1 MVERLAFVVTE
12 DLLSEKNAVVSEKN
26 VLLVDIGN
34 TRIKYSLLCNEE
46 NEPEAVNSVSELFHF
61 IDSYKKISHIYLA
74 SVRNNDIS
82 EEIIALCL
90 PRKIHFVEKHTEKE
104 AFGIKNSYANVQKM
118 GVDRWLAMICAA
130 EKTKKAFFVM
140 DVGTAITVDFVVN
153 GQHLGGWIV
162 PGFNVMRDALVASTK
177 KVFANDEIPTIFN
190 VGTDTEDCVA
200 SGCHAAVYG
209 VYLSAVDYISSKQ
222 TEFDIILGGG
232 DKKVFAF
239 LESAVNIRPA
249 HLVVQ
254 GLARYARKEL
264 SSFQV

>member
-1 MVERLAFVVTE
+1 MVTE
-12 DLLSEKNAVVSEKN
+12 AS
-26 VLLVDIGN
+26 VLLVDVGN
-34 TRIKYSLLCNEE
+34 TLIKYALLSNVHEEPKASDSLE
-46 NEPEAVNSVSELFHF
+46 SLFSFVDVQKNITHLY
-61 IDSYKKISHIYLA
+61 IA
-74 SVRNNDIS
+74 SVRNQDMVDEIS
-82 EEIIALCL
+82 TMCAARNIA
-90 PRKIHFVEKHTEKE
+90 FVEKQTEKE

-140 DVGTAITVDFVVN
+140 DVGTAITVDFVVD

-177 KVFANDEIPTIFN
+177 KVFANDEIPTSFG
-190 VGTDTEDCVA
+190 VGTDTEECVA
-200 SGCHAAVYG
+200 TGCHAAVYG

-222 TEFDIILGGG
+222 TDFDIILGGG

-264 SSFQV
+264 SDFLA

>member
-1 MVERLAFVVTE
+1 MVTE
-12 DLLSEKNAVVSEKN
+12 TS
-26 VLLVDIGN
+26 VLLVDVGN
-34 TRIKYSLLCNEE
+34 TLIKYALLSNVHEEPKASDSLE
-46 NEPEAVNSVSELFHF
+46 NLFSFVDVQKNITHLY
-61 IDSYKKISHIYLA
+61 IA
-74 SVRNNDIS
+74 SVRNQDMVDEIS
-82 EEIIALCL
+82 TMCAARNIT
-90 PRKIHFVEKHTEKE
+90 FVEKQTEKE

-177 KVFANDEIPTIFN
+177 KVFANDEIPTSFG
-190 VGTDTEDCVA
+190 VGTDTEECVA
-200 SGCHAAVYG
+200 TGCHAAVYG

-264 SSFQV
+264 GDFLA

>member
-1 MVERLAFVVTE
+1 MALPASMVVRSVCVVTSSSFI
-12 DLLSEKNAVVSEKN
+12 SENN

-34 TRIKYSLLCNEE
+34 TRIKYSLLCDTQR
-46 NEPEAVNSVSELFHF
+46 EPNGCDSALSLFRF
-61 IDSYKKISHIYLA
+61 VDSQEKITHLYVA
-74 SVRNNDIS
+74 SVRNKDWVD
-82 EEIIALCL
+82 EIFAMCEARGI
-90 PRKIHFVEKHTEKE
+90 IFVEKHTEKE
-104 AFGIKNSYANVQKM
+104 AFGIKNSYANEQKM

-140 DVGTAITVDFVVN
+140 DVGTAITVDFVV
-153 GQHLGGWIV
+153 GGRHLGGWIV
-162 PGFNVMRDALVASTK
+162 PGFQVMRNALVASTQ
-177 KVFANDEIPTIFN
+177 KVFANDEIPTTFG

-200 SGCHAAVYG
+200 TGCHAALYG

-222 TEFDIILGGG
+222 TDFDVILGGG

-239 LESAVNIRPA
+239 LESAANIRPA

-264 SSFQV
+264 SDFLA

>member
-1 MVERLAFVVTE
+1 MVTE
-12 DLLSEKNAVVSEKN
+12 KS
-26 VLLVDIGN
+26 VLLIDIGN
-34 TRIKYSLLCNEE
+34 TRIKYSLLSEVE
-46 NEPEAVNSVSELFHF
+46 NDPHTCETLDSLFSF
-61 IDSYKKISHIYLA
+61 IDSLKIISHVYVA
-74 SVRNNDIS
+74 SVRKEEWVDEIS
-82 EEIIALCL
+82 TRCKLRNIT
-90 PRKIHFVEKHTEKE
+90 FVEKHTEKE
-104 AFGIKNSYANVQKM
+104 AFGIKNSYANEQKM
-118 GVDRWLAMICAA
+118 GVDRWLAMVCAA

-162 PGFNVMRDALVASTK
+162 PGFKVMRDALVSSTK
-177 KVFANDEIPTIFN
+177 KVYANDEIPSTFG

-200 SGCHAAVYG
+200 SGCHAALYG

-222 TEFDIILGGG
+222 TDFDVILGGG

-239 LESAVNIRPA
+239 LESAANIRPA

-264 SSFQV
+264 SLLSCVTPN

>member
-1 MVERLAFVVTE
+1 MVDVGNTLIKYA
-12 DLLSEKNAVVSEKN
+12 LLSNVHEEPKASDSLENLFSFVDVQKNITH
-26 VLLVDIGN
+26 LYI
-34 TRIKYSLLCNEE
+34 
-46 NEPEAVNSVSELFHF
+46 
-61 IDSYKKISHIYLA
+61 A
-74 SVRNNDIS
+74 SVRNQDMVDEIS
-82 EEIIALCL
+82 TMCAARNIT
-90 PRKIHFVEKHTEKE
+90 FVEKQTEKE

-177 KVFANDEIPTIFN
+177 KVFANDEIPTSFG
-190 VGTDTEDCVA
+190 VGTDTEECVA
-200 SGCHAAVYG
+200 TGCHAAVYG

-264 SSFQV
+264 GDFLA

>member
-1 MVERLAFVVTE
+1 METDRPLQKKTTAIGE
-12 DLLSEKNAVVSEKN
+12 QN

-74 SVRNNDIS
+74 SVRNQEVVDEIS
-82 EEIIALCL
+82 IMCASREI
-90 PRKIHFVEKHTEKE
+90 KFVEKHTEKE

-130 EKTKKAFFVM
+130 QNTKKAFFVI
-140 DVGTAITVDFVVN
+140 DVGTAITVDFVVD

-162 PGFNVMRDALVASTK
+162 PGFQVMRDALVSSTK
-177 KVFANDEIPTIFN
+177 KVFANNEIPTTFG
-190 VGTDTEDCVA
+190 VGTDTEECVA
-200 SGCHAAVYG
+200 QGCHAAVYG

-222 TEFDIILGGG
+222 TDFDVILGGG

-239 LESAVNIRPA
+239 LKSADNMRLA

-254 GLARYARKEL
+254 GLARYARHEL
-264 SSFQV
+264 FS

>member
-1 MVERLAFVVTE
+1 MVVRLAFVVT
-12 DLLSEKNAVVSEKN
+12 DSVSSEKNAVVGEKN

-34 TRIKYSLLCNEE
+34 TRIKYSLLCDDEK
-46 NEPEAVNSVSELFHF
+46 EPQSVSSIAELFTF
-61 IDSYKKISHIYLA
+61 IDSYEKISHIYVA
-74 SVRNNDIS
+74 SVRNNEVS
-82 EEIIALCL
+82 KEINTLCL
-90 PRKIHFVEKHTEKE
+90 PRKINFIEKHTEKS
-104 AFGIKNSYANVQKM
+104 AFEIKNSYENVQKM
-118 GVDRWLAMICAA
+118 GVDRWLAMVCAA

-162 PGFNVMRDALVASTK
+162 PGFNVMRDALIASTK
-177 KVFANDEIPTIFN
+177 KVSANDEIPTSFG
-190 VGTDTEDCVA
+190 VGTDTEECVA
-200 SGCHAAVYG
+200 TGCHAAVYG
-209 VYLSAVDYISSKQ
+209 VYLSAIDYISSKQ
-222 TEFDIILGGG
+222 TDFDIILGGG

-264 SSFQV
+264 SSIQA

>member
-1 MVERLAFVVTE
+1 MVTE
-12 DLLSEKNAVVSEKN
+12 AS
-26 VLLVDIGN
+26 VLLVDVGN
-34 TRIKYSLLCNEE
+34 TLIKYALLSNVHEEPKASDSLE
-46 NEPEAVNSVSELFHF
+46 NLFSFVDVQKNITHLY
-61 IDSYKKISHIYLA
+61 IA
-74 SVRNNDIS
+74 SVRNQDMVDEIS
-82 EEIIALCL
+82 TMCAARNIA
-90 PRKIHFVEKHTEKE
+90 FVEKQTEKE

-140 DVGTAITVDFVVN
+140 DVGTAITVDFVVD

-177 KVFANDEIPTIFN
+177 KVFANDEIPTSFG
-190 VGTDTEDCVA
+190 VGTDTEECVA
-200 SGCHAAVYG
+200 TGCHAAVYG
-209 VYLSAVDYISSKQ
+209 VYLSAIDYISSKQ

-239 LESAVNIRPA
+239 LESAVNIRSA

-264 SSFQV
+264 SDFLA

>member
-1 MVERLAFVVTE
+1 MVTE
-12 DLLSEKNAVVSEKN
+12 AS
-26 VLLVDIGN
+26 VLLVDVGN
-34 TRIKYSLLCNEE
+34 TLIKYALLSNVHEEPKASDSLE
-46 NEPEAVNSVSELFHF
+46 SLFSFVDVQKNITHLY
-61 IDSYKKISHIYLA
+61 IA
-74 SVRNNDIS
+74 SVRNQDMVDEIS
-82 EEIIALCL
+82 TMCAARNIA
-90 PRKIHFVEKHTEKE
+90 FVEKQTEKE

-140 DVGTAITVDFVVN
+140 DVGTAITVDFVVD

-177 KVFANDEIPTIFN
+177 KVFANDEIPTSFG
-190 VGTDTEDCVA
+190 VGTDTEECVA
-200 SGCHAAVYG
+200 TGCHAAVYG
-209 VYLSAVDYISSKQ
+209 VYLSAVDYITSKQ

-264 SSFQV
+264 SDFLA

>member
-1 MVERLAFVVTE
+1 VETDRPLH
-12 DLLSEKNAVVSEKN
+12 EKNTVTGEQN

-34 TRIKYSLLCNEE
+34 TRIKYSLLCNDKK
-46 NEPEAVNSVSELFHF
+46 EPKTANSVTDLFNF
-61 IDSYKKISHIYLA
+61 IDSYKEISHIYLA
-74 SVRNNDIS
+74 SVRNIEIS
-82 EEIIALCL
+82 EEIISLCV
-90 PRKIHFVEKHTEKE
+90 PRKINFIEKYTEKE
-104 AFGIKNSYANVQKM
+104 AFGIKNSYSNVQKM
-118 GVDRWLAMICAA
+118 GVDRWLAMVCAA
-130 EKTKKAFFVM
+130 ENSKKAFFVM

-177 KVFANDEIPTIFN
+177 KVTASDEIPTNFG

-200 SGCHAAVYG
+200 TGCHAAVYG
-209 VYLSAVDYISSKQ
+209 VYLSAIDYISSKQ
-222 TEFDIILGGG
+222 TDFDIILGGG

-254 GLARYARKEL
+254 GLARYARSEL
-264 SSFQV
+264 LT

>member
-1 MVERLAFVVTE
+1 VVTE
-12 DLLSEKNAVVSEKN
+12 AS
-26 VLLVDIGN
+26 VLLVDVGN
-34 TRIKYSLLCNEE
+34 TLIKYALLSNVHEEPKASDSLE
-46 NEPEAVNSVSELFHF
+46 SLFSFVDVQKNITHLY
-61 IDSYKKISHIYLA
+61 IA
-74 SVRNNDIS
+74 SVRNQDMVDEIS
-82 EEIIALCL
+82 TMCAARNIA
-90 PRKIHFVEKHTEKE
+90 FVEKQTEKE

-140 DVGTAITVDFVVN
+140 DVGTAITVDFVVD

-177 KVFANDEIPTIFN
+177 KVFANDEIPTSFG
-190 VGTDTEDCVA
+190 VGTDTEECVA
-200 SGCHAAVYG
+200 TGCHAAVYG

-264 SSFQV
+264 SDFLA

>member
-1 MVERLAFVVTE
+1 MVTE
-12 DLLSEKNAVVSEKN
+12 AS
-26 VLLVDIGN
+26 VLLVDVGN
-34 TRIKYSLLCNEE
+34 TLIKYALLSNVHEEPKASDSLE
-46 NEPEAVNSVSELFHF
+46 SLFSFVDVQKNITHLY
-61 IDSYKKISHIYLA
+61 IA
-74 SVRNNDIS
+74 SVRNQDMVDEIS
-82 EEIIALCL
+82 TMCAARNIA
-90 PRKIHFVEKHTEKE
+90 FVEKQTEKE

-140 DVGTAITVDFVVN
+140 DVGTAITVDFVVD

-177 KVFANDEIPTIFN
+177 KVFANDEIPTSFG
-190 VGTDTEDCVA
+190 VGTDTEECVA
-200 SGCHAAVYG
+200 TGCHAAVYG

-264 SSFQV
+264 SDFLA

>member
-1 MVERLAFVVTE
+1 MVTE
-12 DLLSEKNAVVSEKN
+12 AS
-26 VLLVDIGN
+26 VLLVDVGN
-34 TRIKYSLLCNEE
+34 TLIKYALLSNVHEEPKASDSLE
-46 NEPEAVNSVSELFHF
+46 SLFSFVDFQKNITHLY
-61 IDSYKKISHIYLA
+61 IA
-74 SVRNNDIS
+74 SVRNQDMVDEIS
-82 EEIIALCL
+82 TMCAARNIA
-90 PRKIHFVEKHTEKE
+90 FVEKQTEKE
-104 AFGIKNSYANVQKM
+104 AFGIKNSYVNVQKM

-140 DVGTAITVDFVVN
+140 DVGTAITVDFVVD

-177 KVFANDEIPTIFN
+177 KVFANDEIPTSFG
-190 VGTDTEDCVA
+190 VGTDTEECVA
-200 SGCHAAVYG
+200 TGCHAAVYG

-264 SSFQV
+264 SDFLA

>member
-1 MVERLAFVVTE
+1 MVT
-12 DLLSEKNAVVSEKN
+12 DTLLSRPNSILSEQN

-34 TRIKYSLLCNEE
+34 TRIKYSVLCNDKK
-46 NEPEAVNSVSELFHF
+46 EPKSANSLDELFHF
-61 IDSYKKISHIYLA
+61 IDSYEKISHIYLA
-74 SVRNNDIS
+74 SVRNNDVS
-82 EEIIALCL
+82 EEIKVLCRS
-90 PRKIHFVEKHTEKE
+90 RKINFTEKHTEKE
-104 AFGIKNSYANVQKM
+104 AFGIKNSYEKVQKM
-118 GVDRWLAMICAA
+118 GVDRWLAMVCAA
-130 EKTKKAFFVM
+130 ENTKKAFFVM
-140 DVGTAITVDFVVN
+140 DVGTAITVDFVVA

-177 KVFANDEIPTIFN
+177 KVFVNDEIPTSFG

-200 SGCHAAVYG
+200 TGCHAAVYG
-209 VYLSAVDYISSKQ
+209 VYLSAIDYISSKQ
-222 TEFDIILGGG
+222 TDFDVILGGG

-264 SSFQV
+264 SDFLA

>member
-1 MVERLAFVVTE
+1 MVTE
-12 DLLSEKNAVVSEKN
+12 AS
-26 VLLVDIGN
+26 VLLVDVGN
-34 TRIKYSLLCNEE
+34 TLIKYALLSNVHEEPKASDSLE
-46 NEPEAVNSVSELFHF
+46 SLFSFVDVQKNITHLY
-61 IDSYKKISHIYLA
+61 IA
-74 SVRNNDIS
+74 SVRNQDMVDEIS
-82 EEIIALCL
+82 TMCAARNIA
-90 PRKIHFVEKHTEKE
+90 FVEKQTEKE

-140 DVGTAITVDFVVN
+140 DVGTAITVDFVVD

-177 KVFANDEIPTIFN
+177 KVFANDEIPTSFG
-190 VGTDTEDCVA
+190 VGTDTEECVA
-200 SGCHAAVYG
+200 TGCHAAVYG

-264 SSFQV
+264 SSIQA

>member
-1 MVERLAFVVTE
+1 M
-12 DLLSEKNAVVSEKN
+12 
-26 VLLVDIGN
+26 LLVDVGN
-34 TRIKYSLLCNEE
+34 TLIKYALLSNVHEEPKASDSLE
-46 NEPEAVNSVSELFHF
+46 SLFSFVDVQKNITHLY
-61 IDSYKKISHIYLA
+61 IA
-74 SVRNNDIS
+74 SVRNQDMVDEIS
-82 EEIIALCL
+82 TMCAARNIA
-90 PRKIHFVEKHTEKE
+90 FVEKQTEKE

-140 DVGTAITVDFVVN
+140 DVGTAITVDFVVD

-177 KVFANDEIPTIFN
+177 KVFANDEIPTSFG
-190 VGTDTEDCVA
+190 VGTDTEECVA
-200 SGCHAAVYG
+200 TGCHAAVYG

-264 SSFQV
+264 SDFLA